1 VKVTRHNE
9 WSSIITWGARFA
21 VVLGLATLAGTTLAR
36 PDARDAARASKGGAA
51 DQPQVTSDEIHRID
65 VHVDDGIAV
74 LEGTVDSKQE
84 KKEAQQLAHVDGIL
98 GVNNRLAVR
107 GAGK

>member
-1 VKVTRHNE
+1 MTRM
-9 WSSIITWGARFA
+9 WWVALSTA
-21 VVLGLATLAGTTLAR
+21 GLIVAGTSALALTDEGR
-36 PDARDAARASKGGAA
+36 TEVDKQEEQQIRAKLEKAPDLRNN
-51 DQPQVTSDEIHRID
+51 RID
-65 VHVDDGIAV
+65 IHVDDGIAI
-74 LEGTVDSKQE
+74 LEGTVDSKRE

>member
-1 VKVTRHNE
+1 MRRMWFALSTAGL
-9 WSSIITWGARFA
+9 ILAGAR
-21 VVLGLATLAGTTLAR
+21 TLALADEGR
-36 PDARDAARASKGGAA
+36 TALDKQEEQRIRTELKKAPDLRNN
-51 DQPQVTSDEIHRID
+51 RID
-65 VHVDDGIAV
+65 IHVDDGIAV

-98 GVNNRLAVR
+98 GVNNRLAVH